1 MSPTGEPEAEP
12 FFTIER
18 QTKRMSSI
26 PTELKYSKSHEWV
39 RIDGD
44 IATIGITDHA
54 QEELG
59 DVVYVE
65 LPEAG
70 RILSYDDIFGTVESV
85 KAVSELYSPVSGEVL
100 EVNDTLSGSESTLN
114 ESPYENGW
122 MIKVRLKDAAEV
134 EALLTADGYKT
145 EIGE

>member
-1 MSPTGEPEAEP
+1 MSN
-12 FFTIER
+12 
-18 QTKRMSSI
+18 I

-39 RIDGD
+39 RVDGD

-85 KAVSELYSPVSGEVL
+85 KAVSELYSPISGEVL
-100 EVNDTLSGSESTLN
+100 EVNDTLSGSEAILN

-122 MIKVRLKDAAEV
+122 MIKVRLKDAAEI
-134 EALLTADGYKT
+134 EALLTADGYKA

>member
-1 MSPTGEPEAEP
+1 MSN
-12 FFTIER
+12 
-18 QTKRMSSI
+18 I

-39 RIDGD
+39 RVDGD

-114 ESPYENGW
+114 DSPYDSGW
-122 MIKVRLKDAAEV
+122 MIKVRLKDTAEID
-134 EALLTADGYKT
+134 ALLTADGYKS

>member
-1 MSPTGEPEAEP
+1 MSN
-12 FFTIER
+12 
-18 QTKRMSSI
+18 I

-39 RIDGD
+39 RVDGD

-70 RILSYDDIFGTVESV
+70 RMLSYDDIFGTVESV

-100 EVNDTLSGSESTLN
+100 EVNDTLSGNESTLN
-114 ESPYENGW
+114 ESPYESGW
-122 MIKVRLKDAAEV
+122 MIKVRLKDTAEID
-134 EALLTADGYKT
+134 ALLTADSYKS